1 MLNQFESYN
10 TALLRRDIDNAI
22 HYMNPDTVKYF
33 RKFSPQKTDDA
44 IMHKFFESMSQTMI
58 GQINRFRN
66 HGVELEIIVSRIIRK
81 VTQGENIFFVFEIVS
96 NMYNDNLQL
105 HTTPDL
111 TLAISI
117 NGGKN
122 WTFSAMNNDTPN
134 ILRVSFS
141 DEVVDS
147 VMGY

>member
-1 MLNQFESYN
+1 M
-10 TALLRRDIDNAI
+10 
-22 HYMNPDTVKYF
+22 
-33 RKFSPQKTDDA
+33 
-44 IMHKFFESMSQTMI
+44 TMI

-66 HGVELEIIVSRIIRK
+66 HGVELEIVVSRIIKK
-81 VTQGENIFFVFEIVS
+81 VTQGDNIFFVFEIVS